1 MILNEPSMSP
11 AEVSCL
17 LWSDRQVA
25 AAIGVT
31 VKRIQE
37 LARMGLLPGFKLGKN
52 WRFDP
57 DAVRSWVK
65 SKSKEPSERG
75 GVA

>member
-1 MILNEPSMSP
+1 MILNEPSTPS
-11 AEVSCL
+11 AEAPCL
-17 LWSDRQVA
+17 VWSDRQVA
-25 AAIGVT
+25 AAIGVS

-37 LARMGLLPGFKLGKN
+37 LARMGLLPGFKLGKH

-65 SKSKEPSERG
+65 SKSKEPSESAS
-75 GVA
+75 VA

>member
-1 MILNEPSMSP
+1 MILNEPSTFS
-11 AEVSCL
+11 AEAFCL

-25 AAIGVT
+25 RAIGMSLKKVQ
-31 VKRIQE
+31 K
-37 LARMGLLPGFKLGKN
+37 LARIGLLPGFKLGKH

-65 SKSKEPSERG
+65 SKSKEPSESAS
-75 GVA
+75 VT

>member
-1 MILNEPSMSP
+1 MILNEPSTLS
-11 AEVSCL
+11 AEVCCL
-17 LWSDRQVA
+17 LWTDRQVA

-65 SKSKEPSERG
+65 SKSKEPSESAS
-75 GVA
+75 VS